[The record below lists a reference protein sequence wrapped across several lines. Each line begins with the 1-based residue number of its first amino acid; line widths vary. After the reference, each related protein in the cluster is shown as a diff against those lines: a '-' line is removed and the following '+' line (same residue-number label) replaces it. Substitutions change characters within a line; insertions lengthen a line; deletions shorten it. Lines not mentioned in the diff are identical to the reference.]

1 MDTFIAIG
9 IAVGVF
15 LLGVAISYFVTK
27 INLTKEQIINGLDIA
42 EVVYALVEITIKDS
56 GMLDDKENV
65 DDYFYIIS
73 RSLDYMSKIMQ
84 GTQEEIINEGVSFA
98 EDLFTGI
105 GYELNDA
112 KRTLIRNIIKMSYNL
127 YMSLLDRE

>member
-9 IAVGVF
+9 IAIGVF
-15 LLGVAISYFVTK
+15 GLGISISYFVTK
-27 INLTKEQIINGLDIA
+27 TNLTKEQIINGLDIA

-73 RSLDYMSKIMQ
+73 RSLDYMSKIME
-84 GTQEEIINEGVSFA
+84 GTQEEIIAEGVSFS